1 MRFETYTDPYD
12 ADQLVLC
19 CYSPLEIWFFRR
31 SRSPIQKRAKRPT
44 QRSKAY
50 HRIPKVRETV
60 CEKE

>member
-1 MRFETYTDPYD
+1 MRFETSIQTRMM
-12 ADQLVLC
+12 QTNWC
-19 CYSPLEIWFFRR
+19 CYSPLEIWFFSH